1 MKVTIISKEYPPH
14 VYGGAGVHVKFL
26 TRELARNIDV
36 EVRCFGEQRIREGKL
51 TVTGYR
57 AWDRM
62 YEGDDARFN
71 STLGTFSTDLSVVRD
86 RFDSDIVH
94 CHTWYASLAGYWAKT
109 LYDIPLVSTVHSLE
123 PLRPWKEEQ
132 LGRSYHLSTW
142 VEKLALESSDRIVAV
157 SKGSREEILKYFNV
171 DPERVKVIHNGID
184 LNLYRHI
191 ETDSTR
197 KSFDLLDQ
205 PYVLFVGRVSR
216 QKGMTYLI
224 DAMKYVDPGVRCVCC
239 TSAPDTKELEDEIAA
254 KVASEPRVLWIN
266 YLLREE
272 QYVELYSNAAV
283 FACPSIYEPFG
294 IINLESMACE
304 TPVVASAVGG
314 ILETVVDG
322 ETGFLVPPADPKAIA
337 DAINKLIRNDEMRR
351 QFGKNGRKR
360 VEDHFSWTSIAHKVE
375 DLYREVIEERKRGNP
390 ASKNG

>member
-26 TRELARNIDV
+26 TRELARNMEV
-36 EVRCFGEQRIREGKL
+36 EVRCFGEQRSSEKNL
-51 TVTGYR
+51 TVRGYR

-62 YEGDDARFN
+62 YEGDDSRFN

-86 RFDSDIVH
+86 TMTSDIVH
-94 CHTWYASLAGYWAKT
+94 CHTWYASLAGYWAKE

-132 LGRSYHLSTW
+132 LGRSFHLSTW
-142 VEKLALESSDRIVAV
+142 VEKLAMESSDRIVAV
-157 SKGSREEILKYFNV
+157 SKGSREDILKYFNV
-171 DPERVKVIHNGID
+171 DPDRVKIIHNGID

-191 ETDSTR
+191 DVDTTR
-197 KSFDLLDQ
+197 KAFELTE
-205 PYVLFVGRVSR
+205 PYILFVGRVSR

-224 DAMKYVDPGVRCVCC
+224 DAMKYVDPGVKCVLCS
-239 TSAPDTKELEDEIAA
+239 SAPDTKELEDEIAA

-283 FACPSIYEPFG
+283 FACPSVYEPFG
-294 IINLESMACE
+294 IINLEAMACG

-322 ETGFLVPPADPKAIA
+322 ETGFLVPPAEPKALA
-337 DAINKLIRNDEMRR
+337 DAINRLIRDENMRR
-351 QFGKNGRKR
+351 QFGKNGRRR
-360 VEDHFSWTSIAHKVE
+360 VEDYFSWTSIAKKVE
-375 DLYREVIEERKRGNP
+375 ELYAETVEEWKSRKP
-390 ASKNG
+390 ASNNG